1 MLKKLLNQVI
11 TLVSSLFSGNVKKMT
26 NSDYSKLADDAQ
38 LIQSI
43 LIEDTPFVAG
53 KQDGKWYLLLGK
65 YRLTE
70 DLPTIVDVV
79 EASKDTSWNRLID
92 ICQTRKS
99 NGRTKR
105 KGPTNEP
112 KRKRQRAI
120 TSLHGAS

>member
-1 MLKKLLNQVI
+1 
-11 TLVSSLFSGNVKKMT
+11 MT

-92 ICQTRKS
+92 ICQIVAMATFQQQQEKAMAEL
-99 NGRTKR
+99 KE
-105 KGPTNEP
+105 KVPQTNLNAKDKE
-112 KRKRQRAI
+112 RLRRYMERANDKKN
-120 TSLHGAS
+120 